1 MRRIEPTAIHECPC
15 EVMIRL
21 IGGGWKVLLVYHLA
35 TKGVQRY
42 ADLRRLM
49 PGISPKI
56 LTQQLRA
63 LEADAIVERT
73 VYPEVPPRV
82 EYQLTPLGATLR
94 PVIDAMYAW
103 GMQHGQRSAQR
114 SVVKNA
120 TKSTG
125 QEKVESQISAD

>member
-1 MRRIEPTAIHECPC
+1 MRRIELNAIRECPC
-15 EVMIRL
+15 EIMIRL

-35 TKGVQRY
+35 TKGMQRY

-63 LEADAIVERT
+63 LESDALVERT
-73 VYPEVPPRV
+73 VYAEVPPRV
-82 EYQLTPLGATLR
+82 EYQLTPLGHTLR

-103 GMQHGQRSAQR
+103 GVQHGQPGAQR

-120 TKSTG
+120 TGSTTRQAKSEAT
-125 QEKVESQISAD
+125 A